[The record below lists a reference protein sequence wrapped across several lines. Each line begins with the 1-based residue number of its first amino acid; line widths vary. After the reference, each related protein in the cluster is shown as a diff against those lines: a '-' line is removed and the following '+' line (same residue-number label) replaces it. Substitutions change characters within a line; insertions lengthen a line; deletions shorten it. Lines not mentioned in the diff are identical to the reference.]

1 MCQEETQKP
10 RWIVNLSRICRPDRK
25 FLDGSKKL
33 STSYR
38 DTVQKFSMDQESDK
52 ICRDKKKKGLID
64 ANLSRICREAVELK
78 EKVFSR
84 KGKTHRDKCNKQ
96 ATKT

>member
-1 MCQEETQKP
+1 
-10 RWIVNLSRICRPDRK
+10 
-25 FLDGSKKL
+25 
-33 STSYR
+33 
-38 DTVQKFSMDQESDK
+38 MDQESDK

-96 ATKT
+96 ATQT